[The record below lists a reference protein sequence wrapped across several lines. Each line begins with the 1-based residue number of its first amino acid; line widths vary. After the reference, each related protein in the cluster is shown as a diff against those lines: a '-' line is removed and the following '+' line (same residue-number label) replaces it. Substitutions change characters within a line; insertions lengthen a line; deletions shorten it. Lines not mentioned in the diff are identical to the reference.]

1 MGNVPEREREER
13 SEKRRSRGLGIFLA
27 PLSLLLFGLGVGLL
41 LMTGVW
47 WGLLALWVGNGGEEA
62 HNWIWRPTPKDL
74 KWAEGIEG
82 GAIHVRGPIV
92 DAETGEGLT
101 GWILING
108 EPVAEAA
115 EVSVL
120 MWATEEK
127 PVLLRVEVEGYPP
140 WELRFRFRREGLGT
154 MEGPIRLKPA
164 EPGV

>member
-1 MGNVPEREREER
+1 MGDVPELEGKPR
-13 SEKRRSRGLGIFLA
+13 KRTRRRLRVWLA
-27 PLSLLLFGLGVGLL
+27 PLSLLLIGLGVVWMLE
-41 LMTGVW
+41 TGIV
-47 WGLLALWVGNGGEEA
+47 WGLLALWVGNGVEEA

-108 EPVAEAA
+108 KPVAEAV
-115 EVSVL
+115 EVDVL

-127 PVLLRVEVEGYPP
+127 PVLLRVEVEGYHP

-154 MEGPIRLKPA
+154 MEGPIRLKLK
-164 EPGV
+164 EGSDE